1 MRSETPMKNLRLKV
15 RRLLRK
21 GASPLAIARKLHIPM
36 LLIAEIA
43 VWEAQTRE
51 FRGGMDV

>member
-1 MRSETPMKNLRLKV
+1 MRSETPMTKLRARV

-21 GASPLAIARKLHIPM
+21 GTSPLAIARKLHIPM

-43 VWEAQTRE
+43 VWEAHTRE
-51 FRGGMDV
+51 FRGGMDL